1 MMATDDKNNWRRLAA
16 VAVCSLL
23 VLAALVALRG
33 PDSIGA
39 DAAGLAGS
47 WLLSEPSWWHPLT
60 ASGAPSAAVFT
71 AAGPRGWQNAHVLV
85 AWLAVLC
92 FFISLPAKSWRG
104 LGPLIPALLA
114 AGLSTPA
121 AGWGGFG
128 LAVLVLALWRIF
140 AAERNHGRTVAA
152 FAFASW
158 FAVWLSPG
166 AVFVVAAAWTESF
179 TRLPRKTVLLAGA
192 LAFAACNLTPRG
204 WHVWNDA
211 FDFIFWSPQ
220 TGLGVLSLLALLFA
234 LVILALAAG
243 AAWRTRRLGI
253 ILAPV
258 LLIIGACA
266 GQTALLWPAALWLV
280 PLWGPAV
287 DQWRHIG
294 FGFRWWMQAAA
305 ILLAAALLVF
315 PIKEAMPRWYSL
327 AMSDAAV
334 RPSLTRSALPADGP
348 VYINPLGMPLA
359 RLAGPLPQ
367 GASAGSSAQL
377 GREPSLWRAHDREMR
392 YAAAWLLGD
401 KSDYAPLAR
410 HLGESPDW
418 RLAAVDAT
426 SALFVR
432 APRAEPFPTEP
443 AQQAAREMW
452 GGANRS
458 AFLGGSALACLAANA
473 LPEAGELSAAA
484 VRNSDLSA
492 TAAAIR
498 ARVLVSLG
506 DVRGALAQSERA
518 LQLDRTLPLAWEVRT
533 EALLHAGQT
542 DDAYA
547 AAQQAA
553 ALAPGDVGTLWLAAR
568 AANAARAFQ
577 TEAAL
582 LEQLVALT
590 AARGA
595 DSSFYHLYLGQSYAK
610 QGLARPALREL
621 TKAAAAPGI
630 SAKQRRELEDEIK
643 RIRENPRAQ

>member
-1 MMATDDKNNWRRLAA
+1 MATDDKSNWRRFVA
-16 VAVCSLL
+16 VTVCSLL

-47 WLLSEPSWWHPLT
+47 WLLSGPSWWHPLT
-60 ASGAPSAAVFT
+60 ASGAPAAAVFGV
-71 AAGPRGWQNAHVLV
+71 AGPRGWQNAHVLV
-85 AWLAVLC
+85 AWLAVMS

-114 AGLSTPA
+114 VALSIPA
-121 AGWGGFG
+121 AGWSGFG
-128 LAVLVLALWRIF
+128 LAVLVLALWRVF
-140 AAERNHGRTVAA
+140 AAERKHGGAIAA
-152 FAFASW
+152 FALASW
-158 FAVWLSPG
+158 LAVWLSPG
-166 AVFVVAAAWTESF
+166 AIFVVAATWAESF
-179 TRLPRKTVLLAGA
+179 TRLPRKTALLSGA

-204 WHVWNDA
+204 WHVWDGA
-211 FDFIFWSPQ
+211 FDFVFWSPQ
-220 TGLGVLSLLALLFA
+220 AVPGVSSLLALLFS

-243 AAWRTRRLGI
+243 AAWRTRTSGT
-253 ILAPV
+253 ILAPA
-258 LLIIGACA
+258 LLILGACA
-266 GQTALLWPAALWLV
+266 GQTALLWPAALWLI
-280 PLWGPAV
+280 PLWGPAL
-287 DQWRHIG
+287 DQWRHLG

-305 ILLAAALLVF
+305 ILVAAALLVF
-315 PIKEAMPRWYSL
+315 PAKEAMPRWYSL
-327 AMSDAAV
+327 AMTDAAV
-334 RPSLTRSALPADGP
+334 RPSLTRSALPAVGP
-348 VYINPLGMPLA
+348 IYINPLGMPLA
-359 RLAGPLPQ
+359 RLAGPLPH
-367 GASAGSSAQL
+367 GASSGSSAQL
-377 GREPSLWRAHDREMR
+377 GREPSLWRAHDRGTR

-426 SALFVR
+426 GVLFVR
-432 APRAEPFPTEP
+432 APRVEPFPTEP

-484 VRNSDLSA
+484 LRNSDLSA

-518 LQLDRTLPLAWEVRT
+518 LQLDRTLPLAWEVRAET
-533 EALLHAGQT
+533 LLHAGRT

-582 LEQLVALT
+582 LERLVALT

-595 DSSFYHLYLGQSYAK
+595 DSSFYRLYLGQSYAK

-621 TKAAAAPGI
+621 EKAAAAPGI
-630 SAKQRRELEDEIK
+630 SARQRRELEDEIK
-643 RIRENPRAQ
+643 RIRENPRAP